1 MALNFPDSPVNGE
14 IHFDENSQFYYSWNE
29 QYQTWTS
36 YSPSSA
42 RGIKVIDDISGQFD
56 GVETVFPL
64 SAAGRTIS
72 PTTTKQL
79 LVSLDGL
86 DQVPG
91 VDYTV
96 AGTIIIFTVAPANG
110 VEFSAIN
117 IGSSFPVLN
126 SELRCVN
133 NSHDSLDHF
142 PIFVDP
148 DGAIGN
154 PSEARVSTTKLKFNP
169 TTGELFSTK
178 LSGSGEGITNVSIS
192 GIDLSGDSTFTN
204 IIATDISVSNNI
216 TKKSYTVPSITVNA
230 TASINPVAGDL
241 WVDTNTSPVR
251 FKINDGTSWIEV
263 GTFSSIN
270 VVDITSSGNI
280 TATGDI
286 NGDNIT
292 ATGDVIGAKVQSQG
306 IVEDFHGPL
315 RRLPIG
321 NHSDDY
327 TLVSNDAGK
336 LIRQD
341 TSSKTITIPADILS
355 PGDMVTIFNV
365 SDGDITIDKSTVTLY
380 NTVDGTDANR
390 TLAEKGVCTIAC
402 TAANE
407 FIISGSGLS

>member
-14 IHFDENSQFYYSWNE
+14 IYFDENSQFYYSWNE
-29 QYQTWTS
+29 QYKTWTS

-42 RGIKVIDDISGQFD
+42 RGIKVIDDISSQFD
-56 GVETVFPL
+56 GVETSFPL
-64 SAAGRTIS
+64 TAAGGTIS

-86 DQVPG
+86 DQVPV

-96 AGTIIIFTVAPANG
+96 AGTIIVFTVAPASG

-126 SELRCVN
+126 TELRCVN
-133 NSHDSLDHF
+133 NSHDSVYHY

-169 TTGELFSTK
+169 NTGELFSTK

-204 IIATDISVSNNI
+204 IIATDASVSNNI
-216 TKKSYTVPSITVNA
+216 TKKSYTVPSITVNT
-230 TASINPVAGDL
+230 TASINPVEGDL
-241 WVDTNTSPVR
+241 WVDNNTNPVK
-251 FKINDGTSWIEV
+251 FKIYDGASWIEI
-263 GTFSSIN
+263 GTFSSIS
-270 VVDITSSGNI
+270 VGDVTSSG
-280 TATGDI
+280 
-286 NGDNIT
+286 NIT

-327 TLVSNDAGK
+327 TLVSTDAGK

-380 NTVDGTDANR
+380 NSVDGTDTNR
-390 TLAEKGVCTIAC
+390 TLAAKGVCTIAC

>member
-14 IHFDENSQFYYSWNE
+14 IYFDENSQFYYSWNE

-42 RGIKVIDDISGQFD
+42 RGIKVIDDISSQFN

-64 SAAGRTIS
+64 TAAGATIS

-86 DQVPG
+86 DQVPA

-96 AGTIIIFTVAPANG
+96 AGTILIFTVAPANG

-192 GIDLSGDSTFTN
+192 GIDLSGDSTFIN
-204 IIATDISVSNNI
+204 IIATDVSVSNNI
-216 TKKSYTVPSITVNA
+216 TKKSYTVPSITVNT
-230 TASINPVAGDL
+230 TASINPVEGDL
-241 WVDTNTSPVR
+241 WVDNNTNPVK
-251 FKINDGTSWIEV
+251 FKIYDGTSWIEI

-270 VVDITSSGNI
+270 VGDSLSPGDITVNGDI
-280 TATGDI
+280 TATGI
-286 NGDNIT
+286 TGNI
-292 ATGDVIGAKVQSQG
+292 IGAKVQSIG
-306 IVEDFHGPL
+306 VVEDFHGPL

-327 TLVSNDAGK
+327 TLVSTDAGK

-365 SDGDITIDKSTVTLY
+365 SDGNITIDKSTVTLY

-390 TLAEKGVCTIAC
+390 TLAAKGVCTIAC

>member
-14 IHFDENSQFYYSWNE
+14 IYFDENSQFYYSWNE

-42 RGIKVIDDISGQFD
+42 RGIKVIDDISSQFN
-56 GVETVFPL
+56 GVETAFPL
-64 SAAGRTIS
+64 TAAGATIS

-86 DQVPG
+86 DQVPA

-96 AGTIIIFTVAPANG
+96 AGTIIIFTVPPANG

-133 NSHDSLDHF
+133 NSHDSLDHY

-178 LSGSGEGITNVSIS
+178 LSGNGEGITNVSIP
-192 GIDLSGDSTFTN
+192 GIDVAGDSTFTN
-204 IIATDISVSNNI
+204 IIATDVSVSSNI
-216 TKKSYTVPSITVNA
+216 TKKSYNVPSITVST
-230 TASINPVAGDL
+230 TASINPTEGDL
-241 WVDTNTSPVR
+241 WVDNNTNPVK
-251 FKINDGTSWIEV
+251 FKIYDGTSWIEI
-263 GTFSSIN
+263 GTFSSID
-270 VVDITSSGNI
+270 VGDVTSSGEI
-280 TATGDI
+280 
-286 NGDNIT
+286 
-292 ATGDVIGAKVQSQG
+292 IGSKIKSTG

-327 TLVSNDAGK
+327 TLVSTDAGK

-365 SDGDITIDKSTVTLY
+365 SDGNITIDKSTVTLY

-390 TLAEKGVCTIAC
+390 TLAAKGVCTIAC